1 MHSCCVYYSKG
12 SEFGN
17 ELAGEHQ
24 VLLGAGGTGDSNR
37 GQKGR
42 RGRKRMH
49 GRKTQTRDTVRTGSQ
64 PSRREEAAGE
74 PWRSQEG
81 QDVGSRGKLGHI
93 LRKGQLGRENHAAG
107 RCWMDKGWDRKKR
120 RSTGSLTD

>member
-1 MHSCCVYYSKG
+1 M
-12 SEFGN
+12 FGN

-24 VLLGAGGTGDSNR
+24 VLLGVGGTRDSNR

-42 RGRKRMH
+42 RGRKKTH
-49 GRKTQTRDTVRTGSQ
+49 GGKTQTRNTVRTGSQ

-74 PWRSQEG
+74 PWGSQEG

-93 LRKGQLGRENHAAG
+93 LRKGQLGRENQAA
-107 RCWMDKGWDRKKR
+107 RRSWMDKGRDRTKR
-120 RSTGSLTD
+120 RATGSLTD